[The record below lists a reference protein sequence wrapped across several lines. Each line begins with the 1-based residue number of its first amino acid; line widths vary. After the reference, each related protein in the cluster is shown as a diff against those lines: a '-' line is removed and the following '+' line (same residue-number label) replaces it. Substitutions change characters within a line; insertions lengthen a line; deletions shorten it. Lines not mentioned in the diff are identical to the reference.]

1 MAWLA
6 KEKRQKLALAV
17 GAVPFLTAGIDAIG
31 MGDTLFGAVN
41 LAMAVLNLT
50 AIRFLD
56 RYSLQANILLA
67 VLNAFVALLVAHN
80 YDLAGKKGLPY
91 AWLLISIAYLGA
103 AGVMYF
109 RAGRKIAQGAVKD

>member
-1 MAWLA
+1 MARLA
-6 KEKRQKLALAV
+6 KERRQKLALAV
-17 GAVPFLTAGIDAIG
+17 GAIPFLAAGIDAIT

-41 LAMAVLNLT
+41 LAMAILNLA

-80 YDLAGKKGLPY
+80 YNLAGKTGLPY
-91 AWLLISIAYLGA
+91 AWLLISIGYLGA

-109 RAGRKIAQGAVKD
+109 RAGRKVSQDAAKD